1 MYDDELKGAQRLR
14 YWMYRALGK
23 SDTQARWQLRQSS
36 KSQPS
41 KRVHRHRH
49 CDQCNQLLL
58 LSDAQCHRCG
68 ATQVAPSWLLQLSRS
83 VKVEPET
90 VIPII
95 VGTCLLGYLVQV
107 SMGCS
112 LFGGLASAPPIIQV
126 QVLDVGAIKPRPLE
140 AYLSLEEAWR
150 LFTYTCVHGNLWHIA
165 FNMIALLQI
174 GPLVARTFG
183 FTRTLFIWVLSGALA
198 VILPG
203 LLFPIGHVVGAS
215 GSVFGL
221 IGVAMAYG
229 HRVGTAQ
236 GRFIRNKMIEWTVF
250 CTLFGFAMGGVAH
263 GAHFGG
269 LIAGGALSF
278 ILPPPQTTRQ
288 RALSPLLLICAVC
301 FMVWSLWSAAL
312 RY

>member
-1 MYDDELKGAQRLR
+1 MYDDELKGAKRLR

-126 QVLDVGAIKPRPLE
+126 QVLDVGAIKPTRRGLARQCLDWTE
-140 AYLSLEEAWR
+140 RRHHLA
-150 LFTYTCVHGNLWHIA
+150 
-165 FNMIALLQI
+165 
-174 GPLVARTFG
+174 GPLGVRF
-183 FTRTLFIWVLSGALA
+183 LA
-198 VILPG
+198 VLCENGWMQRSGTSRAIVVTPLGWSG
-203 LLFPIGHVVGAS
+203 LESSLGI
-215 GSVFGL
+215 
-221 IGVAMAYG
+221 
-229 HRVGTAQ
+229 
-236 GRFIRNKMIEWTVF
+236 
-250 CTLFGFAMGGVAH
+250 
-263 GAHFGG
+263 
-269 LIAGGALSF
+269 
-278 ILPPPQTTRQ
+278 TTGM
-288 RALSPLLLICAVC
+288 L
-301 FMVWSLWSAAL
+301 
-312 RY
+312 